1 EVGLFRGNRHVGA
14 GCQWAPPLS
23 VPSAAGKNPAAR
35 PAPLPLDEPPQK
47 WSRFHGLRAG
57 GQGKSKDGPPIAN
70 SWVESLPS
78 KIPPAASSRS
88 VTAAWERAPL
98 SARTRECAVVAIPST
113 SIMSLSA

>member
-1 EVGLFRGNRHVGA
+1 MPHIEAGLRIE
-14 GCQWAPPLS
+14 PPVS
-23 VPSAAGKNPAAR
+23 VPSAAGKKPAAR

-78 KIPPAASSRS
+78 KTPPAASSRS
-88 VTAAWERAPL
+88 VTAA
-98 SARTRECAVVAIPST
+98 
-113 SIMSLSA
+113 

>member
-1 EVGLFRGNRHVGA
+1 MPHIEAGLRIE
-14 GCQWAPPLS
+14 PPVS

-35 PAPLPLDEPPQK
+35 PAPLPLDDPPQK

-78 KIPPAASSRS
+78 NTPPAASSRS
-88 VTAAWERAPL
+88 VTTACRRAILPIRIL
-98 SARTRECAVVAIPST
+98 ECAV
-113 SIMSLSA
+113 

>member
-1 EVGLFRGNRHVGA
+1 MPHIEAGLRMD
-14 GCQWAPPLS
+14 PPVS
-23 VPSAAGKNPAAR
+23 VPSEAGKNPAAR

-88 VTAAWERAPL
+88 VTAACARAPL
-98 SARTRECAVVAIPST
+98 SARTRECAV
-113 SIMSLSA
+113 